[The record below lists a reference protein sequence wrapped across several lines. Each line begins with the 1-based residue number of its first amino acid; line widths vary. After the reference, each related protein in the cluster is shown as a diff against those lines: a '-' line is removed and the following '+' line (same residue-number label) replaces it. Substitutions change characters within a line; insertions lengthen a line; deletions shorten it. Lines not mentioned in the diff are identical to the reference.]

1 MYRQASVLADSAA
14 ARPGPRCEWGCR
26 AEKELG
32 TQRASE
38 GEEGQPATNLK
49 ATRSSQGE
57 CAAERRDE
65 QSTEAHPE

>member
-1 MYRQASVLADSAA
+1 V
-14 ARPGPRCEWGCR
+14 GCR

-38 GEEGQPATNLK
+38 GEEGQSATNLK